1 MRDSWNETYVVFVE
15 GVLVSIGAMSHARS
29 IERSPGQAIL
39 QNVVHSPQT
48 IHLHAFVF
56 RDAPPREI
64 RISVEKSEQRMSR
77 GEPFFSFVFFLL
89 IRRDIEEEEEEEA
102 KVCYSQMGGA
112 RLHAFPLVAVML
124 ANVALALG
132 GAVTLAK
139 TLLVTSRFFHPLT
152 ILGSPT
158 ITGRTVG
165 TSCGEGERQSTRL
178 MALG

>member
-1 MRDSWNETYVVFVE
+1 
-15 GVLVSIGAMSHARS
+15 
-29 IERSPGQAIL
+29 
-39 QNVVHSPQT
+39 
-48 IHLHAFVF
+48 
-56 RDAPPREI
+56 
-64 RISVEKSEQRMSR
+64 MSR
-77 GEPFFSFVFFLL
+77 GEPFFFFVFFLL
-89 IRRDIEEEEEEEA
+89 IRRDVEEEEEA